1 MQRIGGFLFLFV
13 YDMRINL
20 VILDK
25 RDGMCNVHAIRK
37 YGVELRVSFVGY
49 TSTFMPEQCGFH
61 AFF

>member
-1 MQRIGGFLFLFV
+1 MLQHKSQDVSGR
-13 YDMRINL
+13 NL